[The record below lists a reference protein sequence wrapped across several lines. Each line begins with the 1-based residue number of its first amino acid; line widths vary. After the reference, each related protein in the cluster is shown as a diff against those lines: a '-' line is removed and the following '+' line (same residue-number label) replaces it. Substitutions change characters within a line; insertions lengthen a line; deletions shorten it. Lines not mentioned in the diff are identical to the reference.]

1 MKRISRW
8 IVLLTVLVLFGAAC
22 SSDDAEDTTTTTA
35 ATSETTAA
43 TDETTA
49 PTEPTTAATAESLRV
64 AFIYDGEANDGGWNE
79 QHENARQYLIANMP
93 GVETTFVENVAPGSE
108 FQAAFEDFASQG
120 YDLVICTTFCQDD
133 IFLVAPNY
141 PDTVFLSWAGYETMA
156 NVGAYDAAS
165 EDGRYLDGLVAGSQE
180 GVTLIGYPG
189 GFPIEEV
196 VRNINAFTIGAREM
210 NPDIEVQA
218 VWINSWYDPTVE
230 QQAAQA
236 LVDAG
241 ADLLA
246 AEVNSPAVGS
256 VAEENGLGYIHYG
269 ADASARTPN
278 SWLSTFT
285 FNWGPYYLAQ
295 AQAVAAGTWE
305 PALTY
310 GGFAMEM
317 VDMAPF
323 GDRVSEETLA
333 LVEQRRQEIT
343 DGTFDFFAGPIFDNQ
358 GNLVVAEGETI
369 PFEERSLC
377 CNWLVEG
384 VIGEIPGS

>member
-22 SSDDAEDTTTTTA
+22 SSDDAEETTTTTA

-43 TDETTA
+43 TGETTT

-165 EDGRYLDGLVAGSQE
+165 EDGR
-180 GVTLIGYPG
+180 
-189 GFPIEEV
+189 
-196 VRNINAFTIGAREM
+196 
-210 NPDIEVQA
+210 
-218 VWINSWYDPTVE
+218 
-230 QQAAQA
+230 
-236 LVDAG
+236 
-241 ADLLA
+241 
-246 AEVNSPAVGS
+246 
-256 VAEENGLGYIHYG
+256 
-269 ADASARTPN
+269 
-278 SWLSTFT
+278 
-285 FNWGPYYLAQ
+285 
-295 AQAVAAGTWE
+295 
-305 PALTY
+305 
-310 GGFAMEM
+310 
-317 VDMAPF
+317 
-323 GDRVSEETLA
+323 
-333 LVEQRRQEIT
+333 
-343 DGTFDFFAGPIFDNQ
+343 
-358 GNLVVAEGETI
+358 
-369 PFEERSLC
+369 
-377 CNWLVEG
+377 
-384 VIGEIPGS
+384 